1 MKWTVKVEPEN
12 DHDEE
17 ALRRVSEAIKNRGMA
32 AGVLTLASHL
42 KGDGTTKYNDETVA
56 QVAALCLYVH
66 LRGES
71 DKR

>member
-1 MKWTVKVEPEN
+1 VKWTVKVEPEN
-12 DHDEE
+12 DHDEQ